1 MFLTFLEFYVR
12 AFATLLPVLA
22 VTAVAVAAHRAGLTR
37 VSTVGVLAVLGL
49 LFGLWY
55 ALAARLGELGILA
68 PPETATGIPYIL
80 FFLFGGTAVL
90 VLLAL
95 ATATGRKL
103 LAGADQREI
112 IGFQAPR
119 VMGVIFL
126 LGWAVGDIPW
136 QFALPAGV
144 GDIWAGIAGWQA
156 YRALEAG
163 QENATALVWRANII
177 GILDFAVA
185 VLTGLMTSEGFLHV
199 MAIQNPN
206 IINDFPLVLF
216 PAFFVPIFLAA
227 HVFSIVKLRGSARLS
242 AARA

>member
-1 MFLTFLEFYVR
+1 MFSAFLEFYVR

-37 VSTVGVLAVLGL
+37 ASTVVVMAALGL
-49 LFGLWY
+49 LLGLWY

-68 PPETATGIPYIL
+68 PPETATGVPYIL

-95 ATATGRKL
+95 ATGSGRKL

-112 IGFQAPR
+112 IAFQAPR

-126 LGWAVGDIPW
+126 VGWAVGDIPW

-163 QENATALVWRANII
+163 RENATALVWRANII
-177 GILDFAVA
+177 GLLDFAVA

-199 MAIQNPN
+199 MAMENPN

-216 PAFFVPIFLAA
+216 PAFFVPIFLAG
-227 HVFSIVKLRGSARLS
+227 HVFSIMKLRSSARLS
-242 AARA
+242 ALSA

>member
-1 MFLTFLEFYVR
+1 MFSTFLEFYVR

-37 VSTVGVLAVLGL
+37 ASTVIVLAALGL

-68 PPETATGIPYIL
+68 PPETATGVPYIL

-90 VLLAL
+90 VVLAL

-112 IGFQAPR
+112 IAFQVPR
-119 VMGVIFL
+119 VMGAIFL
-126 LGWAVGDIPW
+126 VGWAVGDIPW

-163 QENATALVWRANII
+163 QENATALLWRANII

-185 VLTGLMTSEGFLHV
+185 VLTGLMTSEGFLHL
-199 MAIQNPN
+199 MAIENPN

-227 HVFSIVKLRGSARLS
+227 HVFSIMKLRSSARLS